1 MNNINE
7 VNENKSF
14 MKSSFGD
21 SKADKSKELNSS
33 MSITSTANDELTNK
47 LQGGLT
53 NGR

>member
-1 MNNINE
+1 MDNI
-7 VNENKSF
+7 NENKSF

-47 LQGGLT
+47 LQGGL
-53 NGR
+53 N

>member
-1 MNNINE
+1 MDNI
-7 VNENKSF
+7 NENKSF

-21 SKADKSKELNSS
+21 GKADKSKELNST